1 MVVTLGAMARHRKRP
16 PAWLLG
22 LVLAVI
28 VLVLVLVL
36 FNVLGYGDDPVVE
49 GVGRAGLVVP

>member
-1 MVVTLGAMARHRKRP
+1 MMAKHRKQL

-22 LVLAVI
+22 LILAVI
-28 VLVLVLVL
+28 VLALVLLL

-49 GVGRAGLVVP
+49 GLGAGLAVS